1 MKTIPNILAV
11 DDSRLALT
19 SLEDTFA
26 QQGLT
31 RVTSARSAVEAL
43 TILGVGKAVEIR
55 EDDGFD
61 LIILDIVM
69 PDMDGIKAC
78 KLIKNVDRLKD
89 IPIIIVTGR
98 TDYDSLAEAFQAG
111 AMDYITKPIHAVELM
126 ARVRSALTLKAE
138 VDRRK
143 AREQELI
150 EMASRLSQANKE
162 LKRLSSLDGLTGV
175 ANRRLFDVTLER
187 EWLRSMRQ
195 KRSLALIMMDID
207 FFKLYNDHYGHQ
219 AGDECL
225 KKVSS
230 AVQKCLRRPADLL
243 ARYGGE
249 EFVALLPD
257 TEQSGAMS
265 LADFVRRGIE
275 RLALAHGYSEAA
287 PVVTVSL
294 GAAALIPESRFRPAQ
309 LLGAADRALY
319 RAKEKGRNRAVAGSV
334 GPDHDEKGDTQ

>member
-1 MKTIPNILAV
+1 MPNILAV

-19 SLEDTFA
+19 ALKDTFT

-31 RVTSARSAVEAL
+31 SVSTAHSAAEAL
-43 TILGVGKAVEIR
+43 TILGVGKTVAVK
-55 EDDGFD
+55 EDEEFD

-78 KLIKNVDRLKD
+78 KIIKNVDRLKD
-89 IPIIIVTGR
+89 VPIIIVTSR

-126 ARVRSALTLKAE
+126 ARVHSALALKAE

-143 AREQELI
+143 AREQQLI
-150 EMASRLSQANKE
+150 EMTSRLSEANQE

-175 ANRRLFDVTLER
+175 ANRRLFDVTLEQ
-187 EWLRSMRQ
+187 EWRRSMRQ
-195 KRSLALIMMDID
+195 KRSLALVMMDID

-225 KKVSS
+225 KQVS
-230 AVQKCLRRPADLL
+230 AAIQKCLRRPADLL

-257 TEQSGAMS
+257 TDLPGAFT
-265 LADFVRRGIE
+265 LAEYARRGIE
-275 RLALAHGYSEAA
+275 RLALAHSFSKAA

-294 GAAALIPESRFRPAQ
+294 GVAAIIPENRFKPAQ
-309 LLGAADRALY
+309 LLGAADQALY
-319 RAKEKGRNRAVAGSV
+319 RAKEEGRNRAVTGAVEPYLS
-334 GPDHDEKGDTQ
+334 EKGDRQ